1 MFWSE
6 PLSKSEKGESN
17 ATAKKKS
24 KNKTSYPGKQVSF
37 SHLALLQSHQQY
49 RYIKWPSS
57 VQSQVV
63 VDAKADRLKEFRSLV
78 EDAHTAMADLRTRNA
93 EQAFSRALT
102 FLETVTTKVIL
113 VLNVAKLKY
122 AKG

>member
-24 KNKTSYPGKQVSF
+24 KSKTSHPGKQVSF

-63 VDAKADRLKEFRSLV
+63 VDGKADRLKEFRSLV

-102 FLETVTTKVIL
+102 LLETVTTKVIL
-113 VLNVAKLKY
+113 VLTVAKLKY